1 MIESNNEKVSLCV
14 RFYTVDEKLC
24 ECKNFFVEKSKNWDR
39 LIQSGTPGEHTK
51 NRDCLGKTGTV
62 GMFEDA
68 K

>member
-14 RFYTVDEKLC
+14 RFYTVDEKLR
-24 ECKNFFVEKSKNWDR
+24 ECKNFFVEKSKNRDR

-51 NRDCLGKTGTV
+51 NRDCPGKTGTV
-62 GMFEDA
+62 GMFEDD